1 MVKRVVSFSLDQPLF
16 VALLAALFVF
26 AGILAFRSLPIEAF
40 PDVTDVQVTVI
51 SLFPGHAPEEVEK
64 QVTIPL
70 EIELSGLPHAVRM
83 FSHTQ
88 FGLSFIIITFDD
100 QVTDYFVR
108 QQVSERLQGADLP
121 QGVQPQLAPLSTAIG
136 EIYRY
141 RVKGNGVSATD
152 LRSIQDWVISR
163 YLKLT
168 PGVADVV
175 SFGGFI
181 KQYQVNL
188 DLAKMQVNKISLQQV
203 FTALGRGNANAGGS
217 YLKQGE
223 QQYLIRGI
231 GLLRSKDDI
240 NNIVVAERN
249 GTPLLIHDLAD
260 VTVSAVPRQGV
271 IGQDD
276 DDDIVT
282 GLVLM
287 RKGENPSEV
296 LAALKERVDHLNQ
309 AVLPKNVQIVPFY
322 DRTWLIGTTLKTV
335 FTNLIEGA
343 LLVTIVLYLFL
354 GNLRSAGIVAVI
366 IPLSLLSTFIG
377 LKLRGIAANLLS
389 LGAMDFGIIVDG
401 AVIVVENVFRHLS
414 EQDQNRDLRSIKG
427 TILAA
432 TVEVGRPTLFS
443 MLIIITAH
451 IPIFALQRH
460 EGRIFAPMAYTV
472 TSALVGSLLFSLTLV
487 PLLCYFLLRRGLP
500 ETENWLLRNSKRG
513 YHRVLVTALDHRKTV
528 IVTALLALAVSLA
541 LASRLG
547 TEFLPELNEGA
558 LWLNITLPP
567 GISVTEASRESARMR
582 ALIRRF
588 PEVNTVISKA
598 GRPED
603 GTDPKAINMAEFL
616 VDLKPES
623 EWKRSIT
630 KEQLIVEME
639 RLLNEI
645 PGVDVSFSQPIRDNI
660 LESIS
665 QIDGQIV
672 VKVFGPETAGV
683 QGKAREVLNTIAG
696 VRGVARAFIDRVGEV
711 PQLQIEIDR
720 QRAARYGLNVSD
732 IQDVIETAIGGKAA
746 TEIWEGEK
754 RFQVVTRLGEKARKN
769 ISAIRNVLIDTP
781 GGSRVRL
788 DQVAD
793 IAVQGGSLNISRES
807 GMRVAAVSVFIRGR
821 DMGSIVDE
829 MQQRVKASVVFP
841 PGNFVAWSGEFENQ
855 QRAMAHLRLVVPLS
869 VFLIFVLLFNA
880 FNSVKS
886 ALLILLNVPF
896 ALIGGILALFVT
908 GIPLSVSAAIGFIAL
923 FGQAVLNGVV
933 MISYFNQLRESNASA
948 FETVVA
954 GARVR
959 LTPIT
964 PGGQDIRLV
973 DAVIVGSLMRLR
985 TVLMTALLA
994 MLGLLPMAL
1003 SHGIGSEVQKPLAVV
1018 IIGGLISA
1026 TLLTLI
1032 VLPTLYLVIEEWAT
1046 GEKRQAAEISTETA
1060 ASATSVEFR

>member
-1 MVKRVVSFSLDQPLF
+1 MVKRIVSFSLAQPLF
-16 VALLAALFVF
+16 VALLTGLFIL
-26 AGILAFRSLPIEAF
+26 AGVMAFRSLPIEAF

-51 SLFPGHAPEEVEK
+51 TLFPGHAPEEVEK

-108 QQVSERLQGADLP
+108 QQVAERLKGVDLP

-141 RVKGNGVSATD
+141 RVKGNGISATD
-152 LRSIQDWVISR
+152 LRSNQDWDIAR
-163 YLKLT
+163 YLKMT

-181 KQYQVNL
+181 KRYQVNL
-188 DLAKMQVNKISLQQV
+188 DLAKMQFNKISLQQI

-217 YLKQGE
+217 YLEQGE

-240 NNIVVAERN
+240 RNIVVAERN
-249 GTPLLIHDLAD
+249 GTPLMIGDLAEVS
-260 VTVSAVPRQGV
+260 VTAVPRQGI
-271 IGQDD
+271 IGQDE

-296 LAALKERVDHLNQ
+296 LAALKERVNHLNRS
-309 AVLPKNVQIVPFY
+309 VLPKDVQIVPFY
-322 DRTWLIGTTLKTV
+322 DRTWLIGTTLETV
-335 FTNLIEGA
+335 FTNLAEGA
-343 LLVTIVLYLFL
+343 FLVTVVLYIFL
-354 GNLRSAGIVAVI
+354 GNLRSAAIVAVI
-366 IPLSLLSTFIG
+366 IPLSLLATFIG
-377 LKLRGIAANLLS
+377 LKIRGIPANLLS

-414 EQDQNRDLRSIKG
+414 ERDQNRDLASIKE
-427 TILAA
+427 TILNA
-432 TVEVGRPTLFS
+432 TTEVGRPTLFS

-487 PLLCYFLLRRGLP
+487 PLLCYFMLRRRLP
-500 ETENWLLRNSKRG
+500 ETENWVLRSCKFVYRRLL
-513 YHRVLVTALDHRKTV
+513 TAALHHRKVV
-528 IVTALLALAVSLA
+528 IVSAVSALAVSLA
-541 LASRLG
+541 LVPRLG

-558 LWLNITLPP
+558 LWINVMLPP
-567 GISVTEASRESARMR
+567 GISVSAATQECARIR

-588 PEVNTVISKA
+588 PEVNSVISKA

-616 VDLKPES
+616 VDLKPAS
-623 EWKRSIT
+623 AWTRKIT
-630 KEQLIVEME
+630 KEQLITQIE
-639 RLLNEI
+639 RSLNDI
-645 PGVDVSFSQPIRDNI
+645 PGIEPSFSQPIRDNI

-672 VKVFGPETAGV
+672 VKVFGPETAAV
-683 QGKAREVLNTIAG
+683 QNKAREILNAIAG
-696 VRGVARAFIDRVGEV
+696 VPGISRSFIDRVGEI

-720 QRAARYGLNVSD
+720 QQAARYGLNVSD

-754 RFQVVTRLGEKARKN
+754 RFQVATRIGDEARNN
-769 ISAIRNVLIDTP
+769 IGAIGNVLIDTP
-781 GGSRVRL
+781 TGLRVRL
-788 DQVAD
+788 DQVAK
-793 IAVQGGSLNISRES
+793 ISVQGGSLNISRES

-821 DMGSIVDE
+821 DMGSVVAD
-829 MQQRVKASVVFP
+829 MQERVQSKVTFP
-841 PGNFVAWSGEFENQ
+841 SGYFVAWSGEFENQ
-855 QRAMAHLRLVVPLS
+855 QRAMARLRLVVPLS
-869 VFLIFVLLFNA
+869 VLLIFIMLFNA

-896 ALIGGILALFVT
+896 ALIGGIFALLVT

-933 MISYFNQLRESNASA
+933 MVSYFNQLRDSGAGPL
-948 FETVVA
+948 ETVVK
-954 GARVR
+954 GAEIR
-959 LTPIT
+959 LTPVA
-964 PGGQDIRLV
+964 PARDIRLF
-973 DAVIVGSLMRLR
+973 DAVVLGSLMRLR

-994 MLGLLPMAL
+994 MFGLLPMAL

-1032 VLPTLYLVIEEWAT
+1032 VLPTLYLLIENWGVVRKSSQPVNYELL
-1046 GEKRQAAEISTETA
+1046 E
-1060 ASATSVEFR
+1060 SALD